1 MASELTVQTLRGPT
15 SGANADT
22 VLIPS
27 GQTLHAPGHVIQVV
41 NNIQTVPLSS
51 TSTTFVSVSGLTVNI
66 TPKSS
71 TSKFLVEAQV
81 NHLSCETGTI
91 VTVRLVRDN
100 TVIAGHSSGSGI
112 ADSTGSFI
120 TGGGG
125 DAENNSYTG
134 GNHRKISGGAI
145 SFLDSPSTTSALT
158 YKVQFA
164 TATSTQTVYLNRWA
178 LNSDMGSSSS
188 ITVME
193 IAQ

>member
-1 MASELTVQTLRGPT
+1 MSTLQVENLIGPT
-15 SGANADT
+15 SGSNANK
-22 VLIPS
+22 VIIPS
-27 GQTLHAPGHVIQVV
+27 GQTLYAAGHVIQVV
-41 NNIQTVPLSS
+41 NNIQTAPLSS
-51 TSTTFVSVSGLTVNI
+51 TSTTFAAVSGLTVNI

-81 NHLSCETGTI
+81 NNLSTTTGTI
-91 VTVRLVRDN
+91 VTVRLVRDS
-100 TVIAGHSSGSGI
+100 TVISGHSSGSGI

-125 DAENNSYTG
+125 DAETNSYTG
-134 GNHRKISGGAI
+134 GNPRKVNGGAI

-158 YKVQFA
+158 YKVEFA
-164 TATSTQTVYLNRWA
+164 TATSSQAVYLNRWA

>member
-1 MASELTVQTLRGPT
+1 MSTLQVENLIGPT
-15 SGANADT
+15 SGSNANK
-22 VLIPS
+22 VIIPS
-27 GQTLHAPGHVIQVV
+27 GQTLYAPGHVIQVV
-41 NNIQTVPLSS
+41 NNIQTTSLSS
-51 TSTTFVSVSGLTVNI
+51 TSTTFADVSGLTVNI

-81 NHLSCETGTI
+81 NNLSTNTGTL
-91 VTVRLVRDN
+91 VTLRLVRDS

-125 DAENNSYTG
+125 DAETNTYTG
-134 GNHRKISGGAI
+134 GNPRKVNGGAI